1 VKIDEDDAQGIPA
14 GGRRVR
20 DLDGDA
26 HGRHNPPM
34 TRTLTPGRSVKNEAA
49 AWFERLSQK
58 SITTAEVREFFH
70 WRRIPTNNAAYRAIE
85 TAWERT
91 RGRFVTRPDPLGFSV
106 IDRRTGDLA
115 TFANVQVAGVHEED
129 ALDIAALLNRRA
141 IRGGDSFGAH

>member
-1 VKIDEDDAQGIPA
+1 VKDGDDEAEGIPA

-20 DLDGDA
+20 DLDVDA
-26 HGRHNPPM
+26 RGKNTPPM
-34 TRTLTPGRSVKNEAA
+34 SQSSTRSDRATSEAA
-49 AWFERLSQK
+49 AWFERLGQR
-58 SITTAEVREFFH
+58 SITTEEVREFFH
-70 WRRIPTNNAAYRAIE
+70 WQRVPTNKAAYRAIE

-106 IDRRTGDLA
+106 IDRRTGEPA
-115 TFANVQVAGVHEED
+115 TFANVQVAGVPEQD